1 MTSTDFDSLPP
12 EQQEAFLASPMS
24 QRELDGLAILERQLV
39 ASFKVQLKAELE
51 VGKALAELKDHP
63 KLLWQRSDMFKTKTG
78 RWKKRRDWG
87 AYVLANGLAES
98 VAEADRLI
106 AQWKQRE
113 MFRALDTNS

>member
-1 MTSTDFDSLPP
+1 MTSIDFDSLPP
-12 EQQEAFLASPMS
+12 EQQESFLASPMS
-24 QRELDGLAILERQLV
+24 QAELDRLAICEAELV
-39 ASFKVQLKAELE
+39 ASFKHQLKAELE
-51 VGKALAELKDHP
+51 IGKALAELKDHP

-106 AQWKQRE
+106 AQWKQFN
-113 MFRALDTNS
+113 MFESVRSE